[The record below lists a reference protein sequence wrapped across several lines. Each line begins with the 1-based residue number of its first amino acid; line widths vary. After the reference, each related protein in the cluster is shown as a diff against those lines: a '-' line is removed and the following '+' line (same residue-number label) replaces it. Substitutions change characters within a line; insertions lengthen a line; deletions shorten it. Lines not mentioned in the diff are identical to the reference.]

1 MEQVDA
7 GAGADTSRAHKDV
20 RSLLSAGGKLISGS
34 EDGSIRVWDV
44 AGERCEGVL
53 EGHTGRVT
61 SLAASG
67 GRLMS
72 GSLDRTVRVWG
83 MEGEASRWRC
93 ERTLDGQRSMV
104 WCVVAWEG
112 WVAGGCDDRGIGV
125 WGAETWGLE
134 RTLRGHERHV
144 FALVMSGGR
153 LISSSSD
160 RTVRVWSTETWGC
173 VQTVEAYP
181 AGSRQFIHRLAVSGP
196 TLVGGS
202 LSEPYSAYDSHH
214 HSASAEHEVRVW
226 DLETLRPLHTMR
238 QPAGQRVWSL
248 VGDGGEVLGA
258 EGQEVVVWGRRG

>member
-1 MEQVDA
+1 M
-7 GAGADTSRAHKDV
+7 
-20 RSLLSAGGKLISGS
+20 SLLSAGGKLISGS

-67 GRLMS
+67 GRLVS
-72 GSLDRTVRVWG
+72 GSWDRTVRVCG

-112 WVAGGCDDRGIGV
+112 GVAGGCGDGGIGV

-173 VQTVEAYP
+173 VQTVEVYP
-181 AGSRQFIHRLAVSGP
+181 AGSPLFIFRLAVNGP

-202 LSEPYSAYDSHH
+202 FCLPYSASE
-214 HSASAEHEVRVW
+214 EHEVRVW
-226 DLETLRPLHTMR
+226 DLETLRPLHTIK
-238 QPAGQRVWSL
+238 QPAGKAVCSL
-248 VGDGGEVLGA
+248 VRDGVEAWGAVGD
-258 EGQEVVVWGRRG
+258 EVVVWGWRG